1 MQKPL
6 DTPPPPLLL
15 NMRQTSLVL
24 NFGKSKIYELMEN
37 EGLSYTKLG
46 KSLRFPYRSLQ
57 EWIEKRMQGDA
68 A

>member
-24 NFGKSKIYELMEN
+24 NLGKSKIYELMEN
-37 EGLSYTKLG
+37 SKVYHTQSWV
-46 KSLRFPYRSLQ
+46 SLYVFPIALCRS
-57 EWIEKRMQGDA
+57 G
-68 A
+68 